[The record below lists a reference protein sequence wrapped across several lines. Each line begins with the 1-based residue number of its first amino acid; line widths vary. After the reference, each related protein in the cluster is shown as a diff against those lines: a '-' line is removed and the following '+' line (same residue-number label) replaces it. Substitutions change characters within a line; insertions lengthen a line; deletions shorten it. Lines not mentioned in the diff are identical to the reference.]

1 MPNEY
6 VQLDDLKAT
15 LDLATETFADADITR
30 AIAAA
35 SRAIED
41 ICARRFWLDADAEQ
55 VRYYTARSRKL
66 LEVDDLVVLTSLLT
80 DSNGDGVFEQT
91 WAVNSDF
98 VLEPLNAAADIE
110 PYTAIR
116 RHPNGSFR
124 FPGSLPRGVKV
135 TGQFG
140 WPAVPDGIVEATGI
154 LATRLLRRSREAP
167 FGVIGFA
174 LEQGAAVASLARN
187 DPDVMMLAG
196 PYIRILML

>member
-1 MPNEY
+1 MSNEY
-6 VQLDDLKAT
+6 VQLDDIKAT
-15 LDLATETFADADITR
+15 LELSTETFADPDITR

-35 SRAIED
+35 SRAIDD
-41 ICARRFWLDADAEQ
+41 ICARRFWLDTDDTS

-66 LEVDDLVVLTSLLT
+66 LEIDDIVVLTSLET
-80 DSNGDGVFEQT
+80 DNDGDGTFEET
-91 WAVNSDF
+91 WTLNSDY
-98 VLEPLNAAADIE
+98 VLEPLNAEADGE

-124 FPGSLPRGVKV
+124 FPGSLPRAVKV

-140 WPAVPDGIVEATGI
+140 WPAVPDEIVEATGI
-154 LATRLLRRSREAP
+154 LASRLLRRSREAP

-174 LEQGAAVASLARN
+174 LEQGAAVASLARK